1 VVHCLDLISCWP
13 KIFLD
18 FVSVLSIRGQVFPSP
33 FFLTWQICRLGFPSA
48 SALLIF
54 AAMFPVILSF
64 PARVSVL
71 HLISSPAQQLFC
83 TDFWAAAILSVR
95 LFSNP
100 HEQAASGDLFFGL
113 SFQSRYKFSVPLLCP
128 RVRLFP

>member
-1 VVHCLDLISCWP
+1 
-13 KIFLD
+13 
-18 FVSVLSIRGQVFPSP
+18 
-33 FFLTWQICRLGFPSA
+33 LTWQICRLGFPSA

-113 SFQSRYKFSVPLLCP
+113 SFQSRYKSSVPLLCP
-128 RVRLFP
+128 RVRLFPWPTFSAQFFVFLVACKSVVQVTLVSRFESSSSE